1 MKNTQFENVFFYL
14 LSTLQIRFVTF
25 NKTDLLLQITKSQAC
40 FSIGRAHIPALK
52 IPLHMFIQCIIYTV
66 ERILSSGTP
75 TNKLEEACSWQEP
88 LAQWRKAFQLK
99 LQVQAVRL
107 FIFKLGEEKSVKS

>member
-1 MKNTQFENVFFYL
+1 MFFFYL

-75 TNKLEEACSWQEP
+75 TNKLEEACSSS
-88 LAQWRKAFQLK
+88 
-99 LQVQAVRL
+99 V
-107 FIFKLGEEKSVKS
+107 EKSFSIEVASASSAIIHI